1 MNEMTLA
8 TLWGGLEA
16 EASRLRQRT
25 LRDLFEADANR
36 FATHSYRLDDLL
48 IDFSKEKLDMGAWA
62 ALLRLAHAKGVEA
75 RRDAIFAGD
84 PVNETEGRAVFHV
97 ALRGG
102 AGPEACAEGEPV
114 MGAVEA
120 ELDRFSN
127 LCRSSSHWR
136 LCVHQRQTVH

>member
-36 FATHSYRLDDLL
+36 FATHSHRLDDLL

-75 RRDAIFAGD
+75 CRDAIFAGD

-97 ALRGG
+97 ALRRRRPRSMCRRRTGDGG
-102 AGPEACAEGEPV
+102 
-114 MGAVEA
+114 
-120 ELDRFSN
+120 
-127 LCRSSSHWR
+127 CRSR
-136 LCVHQRQTVH
+136 T